1 MSNYKCITTFQGI
14 RDYIGDS
21 KIVAFDFETSPD
33 DPYRDQDKA
42 ALDPARSHIV
52 GCSFSVAT
60 ETGIYV
66 PIDHRVGTNIDKD
79 EFFVFLREFLS
90 DSSII
95 KVAHN
100 ISFESCQAYHKG
112 IVIQAPVYDT
122 IAAAQMTLKNK
133 SRR

>member
-1 MSNYKCITTFQGI
+1 MSNYKCITTLQGI

-52 GCSFSVAT
+52 GCSFSVTT

-79 EFFVFLREFLS
+79 EFFVFYVSFYLTVPLSKCLTISRLSHVKHIIRES
-90 DSSII
+90 
-95 KVAHN
+95 
-100 ISFESCQAYHKG
+100 
-112 IVIQAPVYDT
+112 
-122 IAAAQMTLKNK
+122 
-133 SRR
+133 